1 METRIENGKL
11 ICTNVIT
18 KEQAQGIVQRT
29 PNSSQVLRTEGILT
43 GVTTNYFN
51 AGYVET
57 DGIDLELGY
66 GTDLSDGIL
75 NLGLNLTHM
84 LSYEIPIAGTRT
96 DVVGLFNQDNFA
108 RSLPETKAVI
118 SANYLQGAHSA
129 AAYVR

>member
-1 METRIENGKL
+1 MEYYR
-11 ICTNVIT
+11 
-18 KEQAQGIVQRT
+18 R
-29 PNSSQVLRTEGILT
+29 
-43 GVTTNYFN
+43 TTNYFN

-57 DGIDLELGY
+57 DGFDIELGY
-66 GTDLSDGIL
+66 DTDLSDGIL

-118 SANYLQGAHSA
+118 SANYLQGAHTA
-129 AAYVR
+129 AAYVRYVSDYRSTALLNASATATGLFNADNSVDEFVTC

>member
-1 METRIENGKL
+1 M
-11 ICTNVIT
+11 
-18 KEQAQGIVQRT
+18 
-29 PNSSQVLRTEGILT
+29 
-43 GVTTNYFN
+43 TTNYFN

-57 DGIDLELGY
+57 DGFDIELGY
-66 GTDLSDGIL
+66 DTDLSDGIL

-118 SANYLQGAHSA
+118 SANYLQGASFSSCL
-129 AAYVR
+129 RKICFRL